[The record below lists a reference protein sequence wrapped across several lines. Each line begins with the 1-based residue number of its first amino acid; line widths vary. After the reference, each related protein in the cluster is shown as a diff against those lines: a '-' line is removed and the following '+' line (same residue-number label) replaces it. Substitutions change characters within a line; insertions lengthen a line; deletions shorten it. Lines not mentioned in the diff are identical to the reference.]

1 MSLRSNMSSAFKD
14 YFLSWLLVFFLFA
27 QPEGFLNDHHPVQ
40 SQFTQSGLF
49 LMYTL
54 IPAVLNLISIVPM
67 LFYKLSGKKMAEIQ
81 SRLAERR
88 LAEGEILDDDGN
100 VVTAESL
107 AVEKGESA
115 EVTADESPLTQTV
128 ADAMIAENTLSETV
142 SGEEKGGQ
150 SDEA

>member
-1 MSLRSNMSSAFKD
+1 MQRGIYLRSRA
-14 YFLSWLLVFFLFA
+14 A
-27 QPEGFLNDHHPVQ
+27 HQPQRRHLA
-40 SQFTQSGLF
+40 SQTRSF
-49 LMYTL
+49 
-54 IPAVLNLISIVPM
+54 VR
-67 LFYKLSGKKMAEIQ
+67 Q